1 MSGGRS
7 EQERGPDQGSR
18 QGPETGDR
26 RRPGPSKIEQT
37 HGRIMNRLQHKL
49 TEDFFKK
56 NENYKYT
63 INPTKIYV

>member
-26 RRPGPSKIEQT
+26 RRQPGPSKIKQT
-37 HGRIMNRLQHKL
+37 QGRTMNRLQHKL
-49 TEDFFKK
+49 TDRFLKKK
-56 NENYKYT
+56 NENY
-63 INPTKIYV
+63 